1 MKKQTPHP
9 LTPAQ
14 LRVLCELREKVGLI
28 ADNIDLIIK
37 HSITDE
43 DFSKLLRR
51 YERAL
56 ASNLEFVRLVTSL
69 THLTKSIPQ

>member
-1 MKKQTPHP
+1 MKKQTPTP

-14 LRVLCELREKVGLI
+14 LRTLCKLRERVGLI

-37 HSITDE
+37 HSSTDE

-56 ASNLEFVRLVTSL
+56 ASDLEFVRLVISFNSL
-69 THLTKSIPQ
+69 N

>member
-1 MKKQTPHP
+1 MKNQTPKP

-14 LRVLCELREKVGLI
+14 LRTLCELREKVGLI

-37 HSITDE
+37 HSSAEE

-56 ASNLEFVRLVTSL
+56 ASDLAFIRLVISCNNSL
-69 THLTKSIPQ
+69 N